1 MARIGRYKILD
12 ELGEGATA
20 AVYLAHDPFMK
31 RDVAVKVLSYGRADD
46 ELFAHFFQQ
55 EAEAI
60 AALEHPAIAEVYDF
74 GLEGVQPYIVTPKE
88 RR

>member
-46 ELFAHFFQQ
+46 ELFAHFSNKK
-55 EAEAI
+55 
-60 AALEHPAIAEVYDF
+60 
-74 GLEGVQPYIVTPKE
+74 PK
-88 RR
+88 RLLL